1 MGHSAK
7 QAFME
12 ACREEGVTASEVVR
26 HFVETYPNKPE
37 KPGWPVFKPQLP
49 EPAMNLSAVI
59 LLSAALGTSAILPA
73 TATAHRTDPAEQF
86 AEIDVNGDGFLHRTE
101 FFNFAGLTADGELSA
116 EMRAEVQAS
125 MQRSLDD
132 LDMLAQEATLSPA
145 FIERT
150 LEQAQE
156 AAASSVSMV
165 FEDLDDDGDGRV
177 SRAEFITYSDYYQMD
192 GPGLTGPSG
201 ADFEPGL
208 TGPER

>member
-1 MGHSAK
+1 
-7 QAFME
+7 
-12 ACREEGVTASEVVR
+12 
-26 HFVETYPNKPE
+26 
-37 KPGWPVFKPQLP
+37 
-49 EPAMNLSAVI
+49 MNLSAVI